1 MPTPEENHEI
11 ALDESSDREDRERAI
26 NQLEAANEC
35 DMLADL
41 VRSDGLEDALRKQ
54 AFESLAHPQCKP
66 TLETLV
72 ENGEVPEAFEGDG
85 RTLLEQTPDDAG
97 AGP

>member
-1 MPTPEENHEI
+1 MATPEESHEI
-11 ALDESSDREDRERAI
+11 ALDESNDREDRKRAI
-26 NQLEAANEC
+26 GQLEAANEC

-41 VRSDGLEDALRKQ
+41 VRNDSLEDDLRKL
-54 AFESLAHPQCKP
+54 AFENLAHPQCKP
-66 TLETLV
+66 VLETLV

-85 RTLLEQTPDDAG
+85 RTLLEQTPDDSG